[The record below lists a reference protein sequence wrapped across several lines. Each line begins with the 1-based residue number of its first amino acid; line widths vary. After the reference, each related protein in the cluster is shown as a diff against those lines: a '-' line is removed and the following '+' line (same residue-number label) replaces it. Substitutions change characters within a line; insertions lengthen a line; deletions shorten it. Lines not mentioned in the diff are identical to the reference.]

1 MTSALNTA
9 ASGISSSIGLVGDVA
24 SSVVKASGG
33 VAGAAIGT
41 LGQLVD
47 RMTTSSGNKPTPV
60 ETYVGMVT
68 KHSTKGM
75 TMA

>member
-9 ASGISSSIGLVGDVA
+9 AAGISSSIGLVGDVA
-24 SSVVKASGG
+24 TSVVKASGG
-33 VAGAAIGT
+33 VAGQAIGE
-41 LGQLVD
+41 LGRLVD
-47 RMTTSSGNKPTPV
+47 RMTTSSGSKPTPV